1 MYRSLEPDDDDG
13 WDATVNSALCL
24 ITLAE
29 RECVKLSL
37 PAQSGNSHVHYLFLR
52 PFRLAA
58 SFSPQIFP
66 RPRPLTSTVSLHSH
80 HPTAPPFPLFFTHT
94 LLVAGELL
102 ARWRD
107 PMSLARLR
115 VWEALVSL
123 PSERRLHALLS
134 RSEVIAP
141 TELHELPQ
149 IRKVSGKRAGGGNS
163 EAARKGP
170 LVVEVGREGKVTSGD
185 DGVAPAEESTSGSGD
200 KPGNG
205 APAAA

>member
-1 MYRSLEPDDDDG
+1 MCRSLEPDDDDG

-29 RECVKLSL
+29 RESAKLSL
-37 PAQSGNSHVHYLFLR
+37 PAQSGNAHAPNLFLR
-52 PFRLAA
+52 PFRLAPFLA

-66 RPRPLTSTVSLHSH
+66 RPSPLTSTVSLHSH
-80 HPTAPPFPLFFTHT
+80 HPTAHPFPLFFTHT

-149 IRKVSGKRAGGGNS
+149 IRKVSGKEAGGGNS
-163 EAARKGP
+163 EATRKGP
-170 LVVEVGREGKVTSGD
+170 LVVEVGREGKVTSG
-185 DGVAPAEESTSGSGD
+185 APA
-200 KPGNG
+200 
-205 APAAA
+205 